1 MWGAREV
8 FLDKHGSIKLGDF
21 GLCAIMGPTER
32 MRSSFVGTPQY
43 MAPEVVRKQFYSE
56 KSESWGLGCIAHELA
71 TLEPTFYVDG
81 DDDVQVSRR
90 IKYLAY
96 PQIAAEYGVDF
107 KQFVTCCFS
116 LNPERRLGMKEVLDN
131 PYVVEARCLR
141 QLVNSQTQWEEEK
154 RKINKETELGY
165 RRREEELQ
173 GREKVLAAQFLAAKR
188 LAAEAQSRE
197 RALCARDLAFMGREL
212 LVRQQENTMC
222 EEKAKWQQELA
233 AMEERKMQI
242 KAEEEVV
249 RVAKARV
256 EKEYKIRRA
265 ELQDLER
272 SVMKKQE
279 SLDRHQTQ
287 RKRAWASKAADFS
300 RKEAGQAA
308 ELKRQVD
315 MELRRKTKS
324 AVRDAKKQVYRA
336 KARSRVG
343 QNPVATASGDEQKG
357 KESSGEKKEG
367 TDTKA
372 GKKVDVPI
380 KNKLLPRLWQAAT
393 STGQNNMPMEL
404 GDTFYIDN
412 NLVPYSSD
420 GEGEGESY
428 HYASS
433 QVDEQEE
440 DPLDKMDVGQS
451 FYIRN
456 A

>member
-1 MWGAREV
+1 MGAREV
-8 FLDKHGSIKLGDF
+8 FLDKYGSVKLGDF

-43 MAPEVVRKQFYSE
+43 MAPEVVKRQLYSE

-81 DDDVQVSRR
+81 DDDIQVSRR

-96 PQIAAEYGVDF
+96 PQIPTEYGVNF
-107 KQFVTCCFS
+107 KQFVTGCFS

-131 PYVVEARCLR
+131 PYVVESRCLR
-141 QLVNSQTQWEEEK
+141 QLVNSQNQWEEEK
-154 RKINKETELGY
+154 QKRDRESELGY

-173 GREKVLAAQFLAAKR
+173 GREKVLAAQVLAAKR
-188 LAAEAQSRE
+188 LAAEVQSRE
-197 RALCARDLAFMGREL
+197 RTLCARDLAFTGREL
-212 LVRQQENTMC
+212 LVRQQENAMR

-249 RVAKARV
+249 WVAKARV

-265 ELQDLER
+265 ELQDLEQ
-272 SVMKKQE
+272 SVTKKQE

-300 RKEAGQAA
+300 RREAGQAA

-336 KARSRVG
+336 KARSRVS
-343 QNPVATASGDEQKG
+343 QTPVATASGDKQKG
-357 KESSGEKKEG
+357 KESSGEKKED
-367 TDTKA
+367 TDIKA

-380 KNKLLPRLWQAAT
+380 KNKLPPRLWQVAT

-412 NLVPYSSD
+412 NLVPYYSD
-420 GEGEGESY
+420 GEGESY

-433 QVDEQEE
+433 QTDGEEE
-440 DPLDKMDVGQS
+440 DPLDGMDVGQS